1 MATKKSGKRILVVN
15 DTEEILEL
23 FQVIIEGMGH
33 EMIPMTYAPDDLERI
48 MEAKPDLAIVDYVM
62 GGDEFRGWQ
71 LVQKLKM
78 NRDTEHLPVIICTG
92 AKREIHEYEGWL
104 TEKGIAVVL
113 KPFSIDDLEKAI
125 DKVLRNPDFGVRGQ
139 TDRTGG

>member
-1 MATKKSGKRILVVN
+1 MPTKKGRKRILVVN

-23 FQVIIEGMGH
+23 FQAIVEGMGH
-33 EMIPMTYAPDDLERI
+33 EMIPMSYAPDDLAKI
-48 MEAKPDLAIVDYVM
+48 TEARPDLVIVDFVM
-62 GGDEFRGWQ
+62 AGEEFRGWQ

-78 NRDTEHLPVIICTG
+78 SRDTEELPLIICTG

-125 DKVLRNPDFGVRGQ
+125 DKTLRNPDLRAARARG
-139 TDRTGG
+139 DRSN

>member
-1 MATKKSGKRILVVN
+1 MAPKKSRKRILVVN

-23 FQVIIEGMGH
+23 FQIIIEGMGH
-33 EMIPMTYAPDDLERI
+33 EMLPMTYAPDDLARI
-48 MEAKPDLAIVDYVM
+48 VEVDPDLVIVDFVM

-78 NRDTEHLPVIICTG
+78 NRDTERLPIIICTG

-125 DKVLRNPDFGVRGQ
+125 DKVLRNPDFGVR
-139 TDRTGG
+139 DRADGAAT